1 MVDAVIYALITICV
15 IVLVIWLIIWVLGSI
30 GVPLPANVLKV
41 IWVIVA
47 LVCILVLWH
56 LLGSV
61 IHVPSL
67 H

>member
-15 IVLVIWLIIWVLGSI
+15 IVLVIWLIIWVLGQI
-30 GVPLPANVLKV
+30 GVPLPPQVMKV

-56 LLGSV
+56 LLSGV
-61 IHVPSL
+61 VHVPGL
-67 H
+67 R